1 MKPVSMPLP
10 AGVALAAFL
19 AAAPAWGGS
28 PPVRPSARPA
38 VNLLLITVDTLRADR
53 LGCYGSR
60 TVKTPSMDRLA
71 ERGTLFSRAFA
82 HTTTTLPSHANI
94 LLGSTPLLHG
104 VHENAGFVVG
114 REFLTLAEFLK
125 ASGYATAAVVGAF
138 PLDSRFGLDQ
148 GFDLYDD
155 DIENRD
161 SRKFAYGERR
171 AEAVVAR
178 ASAWLRDRRAPWF
191 LWVHLFDPH
200 HPYEPPEPFLTA
212 YRERPYDGEV
222 AYTDAEIG
230 RLLEAAERAD
240 PSGDTLIVLTSDHGE
255 ALGEHG
261 EVTHGF
267 LAYNPTL
274 WVPLIVDPPGG
285 RPRRVGRTVSHI
297 DIFPTVCDVLGL
309 KTPPS
314 ASGRSLAPALAGREL
329 DERPVYF
336 ESLYPYYQRGW
347 APLRGIIDGGKKFIE
362 SPLPELYDLGRDF
375 DEREN
380 LAGRAEGDGLRRT
393 LTGLLAERTSGPER
407 SSRAKTDARTRETLA
422 SLGYISGPAA
432 NVARSFGPADDVKV
446 MLPFYNRTI
455 EASDLH
461 ASGGSARAAEMIK
474 QVIAERPDLDVAYV
488 KLAAIYQ
495 DRGRAPD
502 AVAVLKQGLAAA
514 PWSYEIFATTV
525 NALLDERRYREVVD
539 LVERAT
545 LRQMDYDPE
554 IWNYLGLARMNKGDA
569 PGAAAAFEKALA
581 IDGENAAV
589 YSNLGMLNLARYLKD
604 GDGTAFEA
612 CVRSFRKAIE
622 YDPKHAMAFNGLGAA
637 FKRAGRIDD
646 AVAAWEKALDIDP
659 GLGASL
665 YNLAVA
671 YLEKGDKA
679 RSLGLLR
686 GYLEK
691 YGSGLP
697 PEERREIEELIAR
710 CRK

>member
-1 MKPVSMPLP
+1 MKPVLSPLP
-10 AGVALAAFL
+10 AGIALAAL
-19 AAAPAWGGS
+19 IAAGQVRGGPASGF
-28 PPVRPSARPA
+28 PSGRRA
-38 VNLLLITVDTLRADR
+38 VNFLLITVDTLRADR

-60 TVKTPSMDRLA
+60 TVKTPNMDRLA
-71 ERGTLFSRAFA
+71 EKGGLFSRAFA

-94 LLGSTPLLHG
+94 LLGSTPLVHG

-125 ASGYATAAVVGAF
+125 AAGYATAAVVGAF

-161 SRKFAYGERR
+161 ARKFAYGERR
-171 AEAVVAR
+171 AEVVVTR

-200 HPYEPPEPFLTA
+200 HPYEPPEPFLTP
-212 YRERPYDGEV
+212 YRDRPYDGEV

-230 RLLEAAERAD
+230 RLLEAVSRAD
-240 PSGDTLIVLTSDHGE
+240 PAGNTLIILTSDHGE

-274 WVPLIVDPPGG
+274 WVPLIVASPGG
-285 RPRRVGRTVSHI
+285 RPRRIAQTVSHI
-297 DIFPTVCDVLGL
+297 DIFPTVCDILGL
-309 KTPPS
+309 ETPTS

-329 DERPVYF
+329 PGRPVYF

-347 APLRGIIDGGKKFIE
+347 APLRGVVDGGKKLIA
-362 SPLPELYDLGRDF
+362 SPIPELYDLSRDF
-375 DEREN
+375 DERVN
-380 LAGRAEGDGLRRT
+380 LAGRAGGESLRRT
-393 LTGLLAERTSGPER
+393 LDGLLAEQAAGP
-407 SSRAKTDARTRETLA
+407 SNLAKPDARTRETLA

-432 NVARSFGPADDVKV
+432 SVSRSFGPADDVKV
-446 MLPFYNRTI
+446 LLPFYNRTI

-461 ASGGSARAAEMIK
+461 AAGGSARAAEMIK

-488 KLAAIYQ
+488 KLAAVYK
-495 DRGRAPD
+495 DRGRAAD
-502 AVAVLKQGLAAA
+502 AIEVLKQGLAAA

-525 NALLDERRYREVVD
+525 NELMDARRYRDVVD
-539 LVERAT
+539 MIGRAT
-545 LRQMDYDPE
+545 LRQMEYDPE
-554 IWNYLGLARMNKGDA
+554 IWNYLGLARLNTGDA
-569 PGAAAAFEKALA
+569 PGAESAFRKALS
-581 IDGENAAV
+581 IDGGNAAV
-589 YSNLGMLNLARYLKD
+589 HTNLGLLHLARFLKD
-604 GDGTAFEA
+604 GDNGAFDA
-612 CVRSFRKAIE
+612 CVLDFRKAIDF
-622 YDPKHAMAFNGLGAA
+622 DPKHAMAYNGLGAA

-646 AVAAWEKALDIDP
+646 AVAAWEKALAIEP
-659 GLGASL
+659 GLGAAV

-671 YLEKGDKA
+671 HLERGDKA
-679 RSLGLLR
+679 KSLVLLR

-691 YGSGLP
+691 FGSGLP
-697 PEERREIEELIAR
+697 PEERREIEELLAR
-710 CRK
+710 SRQ